1 MRFYIK
7 FFILGVCLVPIH
19 GAFAGCSTYT
29 SLPSGY
35 SLDGIVSSLDTS
47 CSTKKTVYMCETDTK
62 LCRQYTYCTACST
75 SNYTTS
81 KYYYSTCSVDNKFCV
96 DCTYTSTKPSSG
108 SLGATVGSSTG
119 CSAKTTKYVTQNTS
133 GTNTYFGYIDCTACN
148 SGYFL
153 TDSQLNTTT
162 SYCPMTYRGCTQC
175 SAGTYKSGTQC
186 ISCSAGTYSDTV
198 NASSCTTCP
207 SATDIWVDSSHSS
220 VASVANGGITSKA
233 GANSKSK
240 CYLVAGKTYYNA
252 MGAFTHPDLSA
263 CYQDGT
269 STVSGCSTVTYACGA
284 TNKGLATQAVQT
296 GSNPSAGSGRYCF
309 CITNGKYFYFTSMGF
324 TDGDSTYCEQ
334 SCSSACS
341 SAVQSNTTLRTN
353 LGC

>member
-35 SLDGIVSSLDTS
+35 ALDEAVDVTTAYNNTY
-47 CSTKKTVYMCETDTK
+47 CSATKTVYMCDTVTK
-62 LCRQYTYCTACST
+62 LCQKLTYCTSCSS
-75 SNYTTS
+75 SNSDSTTYT
-81 KYYYSTCSVDNKFCV
+81 YSTCSVSAKICI
-96 DCTYTSTKPSSG
+96 DCTYSSTRPSGVSISAGPSFTSNCSTTST
-108 SLGATVGSSTG
+108 A
-119 CSAKTTKYVTQNTS
+119 YVTNSLANNALSYTTCS
-133 GTNTYFGYIDCTACN
+133 KCN

-153 TDSQLNTTT
+153 GDTQVTTIGG
-162 SYCPMTYRGCTQC
+162 CPVFYNSCEQC
-175 SAGTYKSGTQC
+175 EAGTYKSGTKC
-186 ISCSAGTYSDTV
+186 ISCSAGTYSDSV

-233 GANSKSK
+233 GTKSKSK
-240 CYLVAGKTYYNA
+240 CYLVAGETYYNA
-252 MGAFTHPDLSA
+252 VGAFTHPNLSA

-269 STVSGCSTVTYACGA
+269 STVSGCSTVTYACGSTA
-284 TNKGLATQAVQT
+284 AGYTAQEVHT
-296 GSNPSAGSGRYCF
+296 GTPTIYGSGGYCF
-309 CITNGKYFYFTSMGF
+309 CITNGKYFYMTNMSTS
-324 TDGDSTYCEQ
+324 TT
-334 SCSSACS
+334 CSNACQSACNNIVANNS
-341 SAVQSNTTLRTN
+341 TLRTN